1 MIQMTSGVKLSRSP
15 FLPPLI
21 PIYTGLHESRYVVL
35 QLVLHP
41 YFLDTAPLSPHSPP
55 RRSAAGNARASEL
68 IETVRQQVVAGGGA
82 QGGVE
87 LLQLLGQGSVREG
100 GGQGQVR
107 LPRRFRCLGSCSYM
121 IAGAFFG

>member
-1 MIQMTSGVKLSRSP
+1 MSRSP
-15 FLPPLI
+15 FLPPLF
-21 PIYTGLHESRYVVL
+21 PIYTGLHESRYVAL

-87 LLQLLGQGSVREG
+87 LLQLLGQGSVRG
-100 GGQGQVR
+100 GGVWGSKTDSPALSAAWRSCTVL
-107 LPRRFRCLGSCSYM
+107 LPGS
-121 IAGAFFG
+121 GV